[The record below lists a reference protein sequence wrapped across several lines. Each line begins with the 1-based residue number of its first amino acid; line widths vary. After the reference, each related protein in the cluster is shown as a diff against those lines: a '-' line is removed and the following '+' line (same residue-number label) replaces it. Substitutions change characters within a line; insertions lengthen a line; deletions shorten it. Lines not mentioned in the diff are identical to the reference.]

1 MLLVGMR
8 LKIGNVL
15 TSEMTRSVTMTKT
28 WQKKKYTAVGVM
40 EFDMFVEFDEDDIPA
55 GMDEWEYARHL
66 ADMGQWEE
74 EAHGGDFRI
83 CDVMED
89 VE

>member
-1 MLLVGMR
+1 M
-8 LKIGNVL
+8 
-15 TSEMTRSVTMTKT
+15 S
-28 WQKKKYTAVGVM
+28 KKKYIAVGVM

-66 ADMGQWEE
+66 ADHGAWEE

-83 CDVMED
+83 CDVMEN
-89 VE
+89 EE

>member
-1 MLLVGMR
+1 M
-8 LKIGNVL
+8 
-15 TSEMTRSVTMTKT
+15 SKT
-28 WQKKKYTAVGVM
+28 WQKKRYTAVGVM

-66 ADMGQWEE
+66 ADHGQWEK

-83 CDVMED
+83 CDVMESED
-89 VE
+89 G

>member
-1 MLLVGMR
+1 MG
-8 LKIGNVL
+8 
-15 TSEMTRSVTMTKT
+15 
-28 WQKKKYTAVGVM
+28 KKRYTAVGVM

-66 ADMGQWEE
+66 ADHGQWEE

-83 CDVMED
+83 CDVIEN
-89 VE
+89 

>member
-1 MLLVGMR
+1 MP
-8 LKIGNVL
+8 
-15 TSEMTRSVTMTKT
+15 KT
-28 WQKKKYTAVGVM
+28 WQKKRYTAVGVM

-74 EAHGGDFRI
+74 EAQGGDFRI
-83 CDVMED
+83 CDVMEN
-89 VE
+89 EE

>member
-1 MLLVGMR
+1 MP
-8 LKIGNVL
+8 
-15 TSEMTRSVTMTKT
+15 
-28 WQKKKYTAVGVM
+28 KKRYTAGGVM

-74 EAHGGDFRI
+74 EAQGGDFRI
-83 CDVMED
+83 CDVMEN
-89 VE
+89 EE

>member
-1 MLLVGMR
+1 
-8 LKIGNVL
+8 
-15 TSEMTRSVTMTKT
+15 
-28 WQKKKYTAVGVM
+28 M

>member
-1 MLLVGMR
+1 MAM
-8 LKIGNVL
+8 
-15 TSEMTRSVTMTKT
+15 SKT

-40 EFDMFVEFDEDDIPA
+40 EFDMYVEFNEDDIPV
-55 GMDEWEYARHL
+55 GMDEWEYARQL
-66 ADMGQWEE
+66 ADEGAWKEE
-74 EAHGGDFRI
+74 INGGDFRI

>member
-1 MLLVGMR
+1 MP
-8 LKIGNVL
+8 
-15 TSEMTRSVTMTKT
+15 KT

-66 ADMGQWEE
+66 ADHGAWEE

-83 CDVMED
+83 CDVMEN
-89 VE
+89 EE

>member
-1 MLLVGMR
+1 MP
-8 LKIGNVL
+8 
-15 TSEMTRSVTMTKT
+15 KT
-28 WQKKKYTAVGVM
+28 WQKKRYTTVGVM

-74 EAHGGDFRI
+74 EAQGGDFRI
-83 CDVMED
+83 CDVMEN
-89 VE
+89 EE

>member
-1 MLLVGMR
+1 MP
-8 LKIGNVL
+8 
-15 TSEMTRSVTMTKT
+15 KT

-40 EFDMFVEFDEDDIPA
+40 EFDMYVQFDEDDIPA

-66 ADMGQWEE
+66 ADMGQWKE
-74 EAHGGDFRI
+74 EAQGGDFRI

-89 VE
+89 EDG

>member
-1 MLLVGMR
+1 MP
-8 LKIGNVL
+8 
-15 TSEMTRSVTMTKT
+15 KT
-28 WQKKKYTAVGVM
+28 WQKKRYTAVGVM

-83 CDVMED
+83 CDVMESED
-89 VE
+89 G